1 MATES
6 AFAVLFQPYGTSVE
20 WLCEKKNRVHAD
32 HRSQILSLM
41 KLLIH
46 GEMEDISERTD
57 DILKHRLF
65 EKYPN
70 AKRYLQDVL
79 DLKESWVLAYQNSIP
94 IRRNNTNNYVEG
106 QFLIIKDEILNR
118 IKNTI
123 LYDL

>member
-1 MATES
+1 MRDEKS
-6 AFAVLFQPYGTSVE
+6 SSCRSSVPNFIINE
-20 WLCEKKNRVHAD
+20 AHYSWRD
-32 HRSQILSLM
+32 GS
-41 KLLIH
+41 
-46 GEMEDISERTD
+46 ISERTD

-79 DLKESWVLAYQNSIP
+79 DLKELWVLAYRNSIP
-94 IRRNNTNNYVEG
+94 IRGNNTNNYVEG

-123 LYDL
+123 FYDL